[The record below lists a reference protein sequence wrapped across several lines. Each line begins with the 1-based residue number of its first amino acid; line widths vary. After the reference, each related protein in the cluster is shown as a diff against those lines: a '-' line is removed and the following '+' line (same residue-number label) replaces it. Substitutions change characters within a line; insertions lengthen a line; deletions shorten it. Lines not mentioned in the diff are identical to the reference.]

1 MPFFSSSAFSG
12 FGDNAGGF
20 YTVYRDVFEAV
31 AKEEAMGA
39 STDDDDLDDEDGSSR
54 RSSRGS
60 TPSDLPPAP
69 SFGTSQ
75 SPEADVRQF
84 YAYWSNFVS
93 RQSFAQADKYRLSE
107 APNRQI
113 RRLMEKENKKLR
125 EVLRREFVETV
136 RVRTPA
142 PHACVYPGPC

>member
-12 FGDNAGGF
+12 FGDNSGGF

-31 AKEEAMGA
+31 AKEETSA

-54 RSSRGS
+54 RTSSRGS
-60 TPSDLPPAP
+60 VPSELPPAP
-69 SFGTSQ
+69 SFGTSK

-107 APNRQI
+107 APNRQV

-125 EVLRREFVETV
+125 EVLRREFIDTV
-136 RVRTPA
+136 RVR
-142 PHACVYPGPC
+142 ACVLMYA